1 MRALHDHL
9 WRGLLLLVALWLG
22 AAAQADEWVSGRV
35 VAVTD
40 GDTAV
45 VETARREALRVRF
58 YGIDAPESAN
68 ADWPAQAYA
77 AESTRFMRELIDG
90 KQVRVRLT
98 GERTYKRE
106 VGEIFLREQS
116 ASAASVA
123 AGMAWW
129 NKKFARKDRRLEQ
142 LQIDARAARRGLW
155 RERNPVPPWE
165 HRARYRSRHRH

>member
-1 MRALHDHL
+1 MRCARALM
-9 WRGLLLLVALWLG
+9 LLTALCLS
-22 AAAQADEWVSGRV
+22 ALAQAEEWISGRV

-45 VETARREALRVRF
+45 VETPNRLALRVRF

-90 KQVRVRLT
+90 KKVRVRLT
-98 GERTYKRE
+98 GQRTYKRE

-123 AGMAWW
+123 AGLSWW
-129 NKKFARKDRRLEQ
+129 NKKFARKDQRLED
-142 LQIDARAARRGLW
+142 LQAAARAARRGLW
-155 RERNPVPPWE
+155 RDRNPVPPWQ
-165 HRARYRSRHRH
+165 HRAHYRPHRRH